1 MFEFLKGE
9 KILVKWSKFGNI
21 VECLFTAFPSYSKKG
36 NSRKETWRFLAVFL
50 IWKTMKRQR
59 TFRQF
64 LHKSFICH
72 CIIIISFFSLSILC
86 LGILSFLILT
96 LIIIIISFRRDRDFI
111 YGPGGHLRK
120 SEVMKIAEPKWKMEG
135 KERLNA
141 GNTYLLNLTFGLF
154 CTASS
159 SFTLFMFLIFVLIKL
174 SIILWELFED
184 LSGVSNIVLCYCY
197 KQHIFI

>member
-21 VECLFTAFPSYSKKG
+21 VVYLFTAFPSSSRKG
-36 NSRKETWRFLAVFL
+36 NNRKETWRFLAVFL
-50 IWKTMKRQR
+50 IWKTMRRQR

-72 CIIIISFFSLSILC
+72 CIIIISFFSLAILC
-86 LGILSFLILT
+86 LGILAFLILS
-96 LIIIIISFRRDRDFI
+96 LIIIISFRRDRDFI
-111 YGPGGHLRK
+111 YGQGGDLRK
-120 SEVMKIAEPKWKMEG
+120 SEVMKIAEPNWKMKG
-135 KERLNA
+135 KERLNV

-159 SFTLFMFLIFVLIKL
+159 SFTLFMFLLFVLIKL
-174 SIILWELFED
+174 SILLWELFEA
-184 LSGVSNIVLCYCY
+184 LSGVSPYC
-197 KQHIFI
+197 IMLLL